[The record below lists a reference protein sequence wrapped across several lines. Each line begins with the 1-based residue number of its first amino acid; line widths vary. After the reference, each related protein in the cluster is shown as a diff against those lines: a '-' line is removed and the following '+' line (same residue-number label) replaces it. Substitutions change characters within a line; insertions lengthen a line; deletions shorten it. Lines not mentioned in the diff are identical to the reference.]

1 MTQTRETYERRVEIL
16 RRLGAKIR
24 EVHCHACSEVF
35 VDPEPLGGRAWKVV
49 VADSSGRVRYGTRRF
64 FCSERC
70 AKLGLDKHR
79 GPQAA
84 WIEGYEPVAKE
95 MQ

>member
-1 MTQTRETYERRVEIL
+1 L
-16 RRLGAKIR
+16 HRLGARVR
-24 EVHCHACSEVF
+24 EVTCHACSEVF

-49 VADSSGRVRYGTRRF
+49 VADDRGRVQYGTRRF
-64 FCSERC
+64 FCSENC

-79 GPQAA
+79 GPRAA
-84 WIEGYEPVAKE
+84 WIEGYEPIAKD